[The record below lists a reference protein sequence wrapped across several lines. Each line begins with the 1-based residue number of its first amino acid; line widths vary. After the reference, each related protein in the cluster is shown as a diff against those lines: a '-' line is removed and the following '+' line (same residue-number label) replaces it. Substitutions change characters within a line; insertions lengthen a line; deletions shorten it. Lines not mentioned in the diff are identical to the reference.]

1 MKKLLLI
8 LLCLCNLSISAQIR
22 NCGTM
27 EHLEFLQSQDPM
39 LEQRMQKNEYSLQ
52 QKIHNQPESFS
63 STIITIPV
71 VVHVVYYTS
80 TENISTAQVQSQI
93 DVLNEDFRRLNADA
107 INTPSAFQSLAAD
120 SEIEF
125 CLASIDPNGN
135 STTGITRTSTSQSSF
150 STNDGVKYSS
160 SGGVDA
166 WNTSEYMNIWVCD
179 ISGGI
184 LGYAQFPGGNSS
196 SDGIVCDYAYFGNT
210 GTATSPFNLG
220 RTATHEVGH
229 YLNLRHIWGDS
240 NCGNDYCNDTPEH
253 SGSNYGCPNYPSTS
267 NCSGNGSNG
276 DMFMNYMDYTDDACM
291 NMFSQDQKTRM
302 IASINTSRS
311 GLITSNGCQGSGLG
325 CTDPSA
331 FNYDPLAT
339 TDDGSCCYV
348 AGCTDPTANNYNSS
362 ACYDDGSCTFP
373 VYGCT
378 DPIATNF
385 DPLATIDDGS
395 CCYGDQLVITI
406 TTDNYPVETSWQLVN
421 QSGTVAQ
428 SISAGDL
435 TQANTSSTWSICPS
449 SLDCYDF
456 TIYDVY
462 GDGICCSWGN
472 GSYTLTYNG
481 VVVSSGGSFAASETT
496 SSIGSCIVPVVGCMN
511 SNATNY
517 DPLANTSIAFGGI
530 VDPNNG
536 AGAYFNGDQHLI
548 FNANVESKIVSAVV
562 YASISNTITFEL
574 RDNNSSVIDD
584 TTITITAGGQRLY
597 FDFDVPVGNDYQLGV
612 SAVNSGLYRN
622 NDQAN
627 VNYPYDISGLIQIT
641 ESSATISDQYY
652 YFFYDIE
659 VEAVCTGITN
669 AVYGC
674 TDPTACN
681 YDPLANTD
689 DGSCLA
695 DYGCTDLL
703 ATNYDA
709 SATCDDGNC
718 FYGMPG
724 CTDPTACNY
733 NPSATIDDGS
743 CLTAY
748 GCMDVTAFN
757 YDSTATC
764 SDPLSCIAI
773 VYGCTDP
780 TSINYDATA
789 TTDDGTCI
797 AFVYG
802 CTDVTA
808 CNYYAGANI
817 DDGSCEWTSCNP
829 TTCGASPI
837 TGLGVT
843 DIIQNRATFIFDD
856 MNTYDALGA
865 QICRVDQLRIQY
877 KELGTSSWSQKNMGS
892 PTGYD
897 PITGICN
904 STTNTAKLVL
914 GLISATTYEWRMKV
928 WYCGVGNS
936 GWVSGPNFTTLGD
949 CPNVGNLTVTSPT
962 TSKATFTWDDS
973 NGAYSFVRLQA
984 RVDTVGS
991 SFFNIGGVGVNYGA
1005 FTKNKNGLVPGESY
1019 RAKSRTWCDP
1029 NGGAYKAP
1037 SWTSFIYWTQP
1048 SVVRLANPE
1057 LTERNLL
1064 RITDLLG
1071 REINHK
1077 TVTDKTILLYIYD
1090 EGTVEKRTILDY

>member
-8 LLCLCNLSISAQIR
+8 LLCLCTLSISAQIR

-63 STIITIPV
+63 STIITISV

-267 NCSGNGSNG
+267 SCSGNGSNG

-331 FNYDPLAT
+331 LNYDPLAT

-421 QSGTVAQ
+421 QSGTVVQ

-435 TQANTSSTWSICPS
+435 TQANTSYTWNICPS
-449 SLDCYDF
+449 STDCYDF
-456 TIYDVY
+456 TIYDAY
-462 GDGICCSWGN
+462 GDGMCCNYGN
-472 GSYTLTYNG
+472 GSYTVTYNG
-481 VVVSSGGSFAASETT
+481 VVVASGGSFAASETT
-496 SSIGSCIVPVVGCMN
+496 SSIGSCIVPAVGCMN

-536 AGAYFNGDQHLI
+536 TGAYFNANQHLI
-548 FNANVESKIVSAVV
+548 FNSSVPSKIVSAVV
-562 YASISNTITFEL
+562 YAQNSNTITFEL

-584 TTITITAGGQRLY
+584 TTITIPAGGQRLY
-597 FDFDVPVGNDYQLGV
+597 FDFDVPVGNNYQLGI
-612 SAVNSGLYRN
+612 AGTNSGLYRN
-622 NDQAN
+622 DGG
-627 VNYPYDISGLIQIT
+627 VSYPYDIGGLLNIT
-641 ESSATISDQYY
+641 GSSASTGGYY
-652 YFFYDIE
+652 YFYYDIE
-659 VEAVCTGITN
+659 VEAVCTGITSS
-669 AVYGC
+669 VYGC

-689 DGSCLA
+689 DGSCLT

-703 ATNYDA
+703 ATNYDT
-709 SATCDDGNC
+709 SATCDDGS
-718 FYGMPG
+718 
-724 CTDPTACNY
+724 CTYA
-733 NPSATIDDGS
+733 
-743 CLTAY
+743 
-748 GCMDVTAFN
+748 
-757 YDSTATC
+757 ST
-764 SDPLSCIAI
+764 
-773 VYGCTDP
+773 CT
-780 TSINYDATA
+780 
-789 TTDDGTCI
+789 
-797 AFVYG
+797 
-802 CTDVTA
+802 
-808 CNYYAGANI
+808 
-817 DDGSCEWTSCNP
+817 
-829 TTCGASPI
+829 SP
-837 TGLGVT
+837 
-843 DIIQNRATFIFDD
+843 
-856 MNTYDALGA
+856 
-865 QICRVDQLRIQY
+865 
-877 KELGTSSWSQKNMGS
+877 S
-892 PTGYD
+892 PTGAYVTELIHD
-897 PITGICN
+897 RARINWDNMNDANCIVDQYRINYREQGTTTWSSKTMGAPVGSCN
-904 STTNTAKLVL
+904 FGTQKVEKLIL
-914 GLISATTYEWRMKV
+914 NLNPSTTYEYYMKA
-928 WYCGVGNS
+928 WYCGG
-936 GWVSGPNFTTLGD
+936 GVSTWSAIQNFTTTD
-949 CPNVGNLTVTSPT
+949 ECENVINFAVSTPT
-962 TSKATFTWDDS
+962 TTKASFSWDTT
-973 NGAYSFVRLQA
+973 GAYSFARIKL
-984 RVDTVGS
+984 RVDTT
-991 SFFNIGGVGVNYGA
+991 GGVWTSAGGFGVLYPVLS
-1005 FTKNKNGLVPGESY
+1005 KEKNGLTPATSY
-1019 RAKSRTWCDP
+1019 RAQARTWCDP
-1029 NGGAYKAP
+1029 TGGAYRSAT
-1037 SWTSFIYWTQP
+1037 WTPLVFWTQP
-1048 SVVRLANPE
+1048 SVIRLANPE
-1057 LTERNLL
+1057 LKRRTLL

-1071 REINHK
+1071 REVNHK
-1077 TVTDKTILLYIYD
+1077 AIIDKTILLYIYN
-1090 EGTVEKRTILDY
+1090 EGSVEKRVVIE